1 MMAVP
6 IASVKVRDDGETN
19 IRDWQ
24 GEDFDIGQ
32 LSRAKVDGGHHVS
45 VCLPARDEAAT
56 VGAIVSA
63 IRAALVDSWHLVDEV
78 LVVDDGST
86 DATRAVAADAGARVV
101 LASEVLPECGPRHG
115 KGEALWKSLYAA
127 KGDLLV
133 FCDADVRDFSDRFV
147 TGLLGPLLL
156 EPDALFVKGYYMR
169 PIDGVDGVDGGGGRV
184 TELVARPLISLL
196 FPDLAPIVQP
206 LAGEFAGRRSVLEQ
220 LPFVGGYGVDLA
232 LLIDVASRFGL
243 TSLAQVDLGSRVH
256 RNRPLDQLAPQAV
269 AVLHAAL
276 RRAGVDLPS
285 NGSIPLAFPAGAL
298 DVPLSERPPMVE
310 VAAYRD
316 AQ

>member
-1 MMAVP
+1 M
-6 IASVKVRDDGETN
+6 RDDGVTN

-24 GEDFDIGQ
+24 GQDFEIGR
-32 LSRAKVDGGHHVS
+32 LVDAKVEGGHHIS
-45 VCLPARDEAAT
+45 VCLPARDEAET

-63 IRAALVDSWHLVDEV
+63 IRADLIDTCHLVDEV

-86 DATRAVAADAGARVV
+86 DRTRVVAADAGARVV
-101 LASEVLPECGPRHG
+101 VASEVLPECGPGQG
-115 KGEALWKSLYAA
+115 KGEVLWKSLYAA

-147 TGLLGPLLL
+147 VGLLGPLLL
-156 EPDALFVKGYYMR
+156 DAEAVFVKGFYTR
-169 PIDGVDGVDGGGGRV
+169 PVDGGEGGGGRV

-196 FPDLAPIVQP
+196 FPDLGPIVQP

-220 LPFVGGYGVDLA
+220 MPFVGGYGVDLA

-243 TSLAQVDLGSRVH
+243 RSLAQVDLGSRVH
-256 RNRPLDQLAPQAV
+256 RNRPLDELGPQAL

-285 NGSIPLAFPAGAL
+285 DGSIALAFPGASL
-298 DVPLSERPPMVE
+298 DVPLSERPPIAGVP
-310 VAAYRD
+310 AYRE